1 MHLIKNNCW
10 IALLCL
16 LVNFPIT
23 NAAAQQKALKGIVMQ
38 LDNSKLIEYAH
49 IKNLSTMAEVVTDGE
64 GKFSLATNLYDKL
77 AIEANGYYADTIYV
91 HDLGVNRIYLQPS
104 NNSIILDEVMVG
116 RLSDSRLQAEIIRA
130 ETQGKY
136 FTGSNYKPSIY
147 VSPSRLFG
155 NEGKLARK
163 NIDVLRKE
171 KDIRAIDARFNNE
184 LIRSITPLSTE
195 EILLFRQK
203 YRPSLS
209 FIQTATD
216 SQLQLYINDK
226 YKLFKQHK

>member
-1 MHLIKNNCW
+1 MHFIKNNCW
-10 IALLCL
+10 IPFLCL
-16 LVNFPIT
+16 LVNCQLT
-23 NAAAQQKALKGIVMQ
+23 NATAQQKTLKGIVMQ
-38 LDNSKLIEYAH
+38 LDNSKLIENAH
-49 IKNLSTMAEVVTDGE
+49 IKNLSTMAAVVTDAE
-64 GKFSLATNLYDKL
+64 GRFSLATNLYDKL
-77 AIEANGYYADTIYV
+77 AIEVNGYYADTIYV

-104 NNSIILDEVMVG
+104 NNSIVLDEVMVA
-116 RLSDSRLQAEIIRA
+116 RLSDSRLQAEIMRA
-130 ETQGKY
+130 EIQGKY
-136 FTGSNYKPSIY
+136 FTGSNYKPRIY

-171 KDIRAIDARFNNE
+171 KDIRAIDLRFSNE
-184 LIRSITPLSTE
+184 LIRSVTPLSTE

-216 SQLQLYINDK
+216 SQLQIYINDK
-226 YKLFKQHK
+226 YKLFKHNK